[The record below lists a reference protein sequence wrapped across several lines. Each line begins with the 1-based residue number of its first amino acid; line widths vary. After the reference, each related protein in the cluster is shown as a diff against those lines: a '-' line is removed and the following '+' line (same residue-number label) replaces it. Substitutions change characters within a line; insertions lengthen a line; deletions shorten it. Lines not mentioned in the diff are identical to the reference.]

1 MKPLNFYKTLAY
13 IKIAGALTVIGV
25 SYQNCSRPHFEVDQ
39 LAKTDKVSS
48 ETVFGRDPGEDPI
61 RLGESDDRDP
71 GVDPTSC
78 KESSSL
84 KIKFQFECSNIRS
97 EKFGSNLI
105 LSSAVKIVIVNKAT
119 GNKICEMKGDYRA
132 EIINTKE
139 LSLAPCGQLPEG
151 IYSAYILD
159 SDSNSTNYA
168 SSSYTKTDIAF
179 RVNSSGG
186 LCLTRNKQVDIL
198 YDFNARDNRYS
209 EYVTLFNSGSNS
221 ETQTKCDTN
230 KSPLI
235 ISMNSQSRG
244 LCRDR
249 KNISSSRSQ
258 MRMVR

>member
-61 RLGESDDRDP
+61 RLGESDDRD
-71 GVDPTSC
+71 
-78 KESSSL
+78 
-84 KIKFQFECSNIRS
+84 Q
-97 EKFGSNLI
+97 
-105 LSSAVKIVIVNKAT
+105 IVIVNKAT